1 MAYKYSGEQTIEQQ
15 LATAAAAKEE
25 AKQRIAERRAQLR
38 KLRNDHRQLEE
49 LNQHEQRLKRQINE
63 LATAT
68 PTLPEPK
75 YGGPKGLRAAAEE
88 LRQYNR
94 SRNSRTSPEHQDA
107 A

>member
-1 MAYKYSGEQTIEQQ
+1 MAYQYSGEQTIEQQ

-49 LNQHEQRLKRQINE
+49 LNQYEQRLARQIHE
-63 LATAT
+63 LATTNA
-68 PTLPEPK
+68 LPEPK

-94 SRNSRTSPEHQDA
+94 SRNSRTRPALEA
-107 A
+107 AA